1 MKIIWLGHASFRIEM
16 AGQVLLIDPWLYGN
30 PMLPETAHP
39 KAINGATHILLT
51 HGHFDH
57 ISSALPLAKEK
68 KIPVV
73 GQFDLVNYWTE
84 HEDIEGI
91 GFNKGGTVMLGEVAV
106 TMVHAVHSS
115 TMRTPDGPKC
125 IGSECGFMI
134 SGEGHTIYVSGDTD
148 VMADMAVFQDLHSP
162 DIGILA
168 AGGHFTMDMKRAGY
182 AAEKFFDFKTIIPCH
197 YKTTPLLEQCAEEL
211 IKAVSKANVVE
222 PEVMVPIDFLHGIGW
237 QPRD

>member
-91 GFNKGGTVMLGEVAV
+91 GFNKGFVLAKTNQEPL
-106 TMVHAVHSS
+106 
-115 TMRTPDGPKC
+115 D
-125 IGSECGFMI
+125 I
-134 SGEGHTIYVSGDTD
+134 SMSVNLYTS
-148 VMADMAVFQDLHSP
+148 
-162 DIGILA
+162 
-168 AGGHFTMDMKRAGY
+168 
-182 AAEKFFDFKTIIPCH
+182 
-197 YKTTPLLEQCAEEL
+197 
-211 IKAVSKANVVE
+211 NV
-222 PEVMVPIDFLHGIGW
+222 
-237 QPRD
+237 